1 MAGRS
6 SPLPEPMSPLS
17 ELGARQRRPLL
28 VLARVVPCRS
38 SPDLPPAGAT
48 PRRALPE
55 LTHGG
60 PFRSLPAPP
69 HLDLAHAGP
78 WRSTPVLALG
88 GASPL
93 WLPGTPEHHKVREQ
107 RGGGDLRG
115 GRPVGAPAASSPS
128 TSCRRCTVRKKRK
141 KKKQKNIKEY
151 VGPA

>member
-1 MAGRS
+1 VARRRS
-6 SPLPEPMSPLS
+6 SWPGGARPFLSPCRPYRSSELASAAPCRCSPVLSPAGARLTYPLPELPHD
-17 ELGARQRRPLL
+17 G
-28 VLARVVPCRS
+28 PCRS
-38 SPDLPPAGAT
+38 SPAAGPSGAC
-48 PRRALPE
+48 PRRPIWIS
-55 LTHGG
+55 
-60 PFRSLPAPP
+60 P
-69 HLDLAHAGP
+69 
-78 WRSTPVLALG
+78 TPALG